1 MSMMLIFVAYLSYL
15 VDTYL
20 MYAAS
25 AIAANTIVRSAV
37 GSTAPLFTNY
47 MFTALGIG
55 GGGSL
60 IGGVA
65 CLLAVI
71 PFAFYKYGRRIRIR
85 SRFAPTEERPV
96 REDEERG
103 ELDDDDD
110 KRKSDGL
117 WQKAEE
123 GGGAG
128 AAAAAASPLHPVAMD
143 SGSDEEITTEDG
155 HEKEA
160 KGEGDGYPNGIGGLR
175 DETTTSEGEEIET
188 AM

>member
-1 MSMMLIFVAYLSYL
+1 MMLIFVAYLSYL

-37 GSTAPLFTNY
+37 GSTAPLFTDY

-71 PFAFYKYGRRIRIR
+71 PFAFYKYGRRIRVR
-85 SRFAPTEERPV
+85 SRFAPTAERPV
-96 REDEERG
+96 RGDEEKG
-103 ELDDDDD
+103 EPGDD
-110 KRKSDGL
+110 KRQSDGL
-117 WQKAEE
+117 WHEAGE

-128 AAAAAASPLHPVAMD
+128 EAAAAAAVAPRSHPVATD
-143 SGSDEEITTEDG
+143 SGSEEEITTEDG
-155 HEKEA
+155 HDKGAKE
-160 KGEGDGYPNGIGGLR
+160 EEDGYRNAIGVLQ
-175 DETTTSEGEEIET
+175 DETTT
-188 AM
+188 

>member
-1 MSMMLIFVAYLSYL
+1 MMLIFVAYLSYL

-37 GSTAPLFTNY
+37 GSTAPLFTDY
-47 MFTALGIG
+47 MFTALGVG

-85 SRFAPTEERPV
+85 SRFAPTSERPV
-96 REDEERG
+96 REDEEKG
-103 ELDDDDD
+103 GPGDDDD
-110 KRKSDGL
+110 KRRRDGL
-117 WQKAEE
+117 WQEAGE

-128 AAAAAASPLHPVAMD
+128 ATGAPPSRPFATD

-155 HEKEA
+155 HEKEI
-160 KGEGDGYPNGIGGLR
+160 KGEGDGYRDAIGGLR

-188 AM
+188 TT